1 MIRTGIHKSLLLLAL
16 GAACIAGG
24 QAQAASRSLLYVA
37 NSQGDD
43 ITIIDLATQ
52 KVVKTLK
59 VGPIVHGVCAQAD
72 GRRAF
77 ATIESE
83 NSLKVIDT
91 RTNTV
96 TDTIALGGRPNEC
109 AATNDGRYVV
119 VPLLAPTNTAAVVD
133 MTEKKV
139 VKSFKTVHPHN
150 CFTPE
155 GGSNTI
161 VYCEERDA
169 FRIHRIDLAKME
181 VTNEVKVAGDPRP
194 FQITRDEKTLYTALS
209 GLHGFATIDL
219 VNQTMSQTVLPPMPW
234 MACKVEPPN
243 TPTHGIALTP
253 DAKKL
258 WVTSVSDAG
267 VYVYDIASKKL
278 GKKITVGAC
287 PNWISFSADG
297 KYAGISNADTDDTS
311 ILDVKA
317 EKEIAR
323 IKVGTAPKRVLVIEV
338 PQDQLTAK

>member
-1 MIRTGIHKSLLLLAL
+1 MIRKLVL
-16 GAACIAGG
+16 GAFCAIAMAGN
-24 QAQAASRSLLYVA
+24 AQAATRSLLYVA

-43 ITIIDLATQ
+43 ISIIDLATQ
-52 KVVKTLK
+52 KVIKTLK

-91 RTNTV
+91 KTNTV

-119 VPLLAPTNTAAVVD
+119 VPLLAPANLSVVVD
-133 MTEKKV
+133 VAEKKI

-169 FRIHRIDLAKME
+169 YRIHRIDLAKME

-194 FQITRDEKTLYTALS
+194 FAITKDEKTLYTALS
-209 GLHGFATIDL
+209 GLHGVAVIDIAHE
-219 VNQTMSQTVLPPMPW
+219 TMSQIARPPMPW

-243 TPTHGIALTP
+243 TPVHGVGLTP
-253 DAKKL
+253 DGKKL
-258 WVTSVSDAG
+258 WITSVSDAG
-267 VYVYDIASKKL
+267 IYVYDIASKKL

-297 KYAGISNADTDDTS
+297 KYAGVSNADTDDTS

-323 IKVGTAPKRVLVIEV
+323 VKVGTAPKRVLVIDV
-338 PQDQLTAK
+338 PQDQLTEK

>member
-1 MIRTGIHKSLLLLAL
+1 MRKGLLLAL
-16 GAACIAGG
+16 GALLGMASGAE
-24 QAQAASRSLLYVA
+24 AATRSMLYVA

-43 ITIIDLATQ
+43 ISIIDLATQ

-83 NSLKVIDT
+83 HSLKVIDT
-91 RTNTV
+91 RTNEV
-96 TDTIALGGRPNEC
+96 TDTIPLGGQPNEC

-119 VPLLAPTNTAAVVD
+119 VPLLAPVNMSVVVD
-133 MTEKKV
+133 VAQKKI

-155 GGSNTI
+155 GGSNSV

-169 FRIHRIDLAKME
+169 FRIHRIDLDKME

-194 FQITRDEKTLYTALS
+194 FAVTRDEKTLYTALS
-209 GLHGFATIDL
+209 GLHGVAVIDIP
-219 VNQTMSQTVLPPMPW
+219 NQTMSQIALPPMPW

-243 TPTHGIALTP
+243 TPVHGIGLTP

-258 WVTSVSDAG
+258 WITSVSDAG
-267 VYVYDIASKKL
+267 VYVYDIAAKKL
-278 GKKITVGAC
+278 SKKITVGAC
-287 PNWISFSADG
+287 PNWIGFSADG
-297 KYAGISNADTDDTS
+297 KYAGVSNADSDDAS

-323 IKVGTAPKRVLVIEV
+323 VKVGTAPKRVLVIEV
-338 PQDQLTAK
+338 PQDQVTSN

>member
-1 MIRTGIHKSLLLLAL
+1 MRQGLLLAL
-16 GAACIAGG
+16 GALLVMASGAG
-24 QAQAASRSLLYVA
+24 AATRSMLYVA

-43 ITIIDLATQ
+43 ISIIDLATQ

-83 NSLKVIDT
+83 HSLKVIDT
-91 RTNTV
+91 RTNEV
-96 TDTIALGGRPNEC
+96 TDTIPLGGQPNEC

-119 VPLLAPTNTAAVVD
+119 VPLLAPVNMSVVVD
-133 MTEKKV
+133 VAQKKI

-155 GGSNTI
+155 GGSNSI

-169 FRIHRIDLAKME
+169 FRIHRIDLDKME

-194 FQITRDEKTLYTALS
+194 FAVTRDEKTLYTALS
-209 GLHGFATIDL
+209 GLHGVAVIDIPS
-219 VNQTMSQTVLPPMPW
+219 QTMAQIALPPMPW

-243 TPTHGIALTP
+243 TPVHGIGLTP
-253 DAKKL
+253 DSKKL
-258 WVTSVSDAG
+258 WITSVSDAG
-267 VYVYDIASKKL
+267 VYVYDIAAKKL
-278 GKKITVGAC
+278 SKKITVGAC
-287 PNWISFSADG
+287 PNWIGFSADG
-297 KYAGISNADTDDTS
+297 KYAGVSNADSDDAS

-323 IKVGTAPKRVLVIEV
+323 VKVGTAPKRVLVIEV
-338 PQDQLTAK
+338 PQDQVTAN

>member
-1 MIRTGIHKSLLLLAL
+1 MIRKSLLLVAL
-16 GAACIAGG
+16 GAACVWGG
-24 QAQAASRSLLYVA
+24 QAEAATKSLLYVA

-52 KVVKTLK
+52 KIVKTMK

-83 NSLKVIDT
+83 NALKVIDT

-96 TDTIALGGRPNEC
+96 TDSIPLGGRPNEC

-119 VPLLAPTNTAAVVD
+119 VPLLGPVNLSVVVD
-133 MTEKKV
+133 VAEKKI

-155 GGSNTI
+155 GGSNSI

-169 FRIHRIDLAKME
+169 FRIHRIDLTKME
-181 VTNEVKVAGDPRP
+181 VTKEVKVAGDPRP
-194 FQITRDEKTLYTALS
+194 FAITKDEKTLYTALS

-219 VNQTMSQTVLPPMPW
+219 VNETMSQTILPPMPW

-297 KYAGISNADTDDTS
+297 KYAGVSNADTDDAS

-338 PQDQLTAK
+338 PQDQLTER

>member
-1 MIRTGIHKSLLLLAL
+1 MIRKLVL
-16 GAACIAGG
+16 GAFCAIAMAGN
-24 QAQAASRSLLYVA
+24 AQAATRSLLYVA

-43 ITIIDLATQ
+43 ISIIDLATQ
-52 KVVKTLK
+52 KVIKTLK

-91 RTNTV
+91 KTNTV

-119 VPLLAPTNTAAVVD
+119 VPLLAPANLSVVVD
-133 MTEKKV
+133 VAEKKI

-155 GGSNTI
+155 GGSNTV

-169 FRIHRIDLAKME
+169 YRIHRIDLAKME

-194 FQITRDEKTLYTALS
+194 FAITKDEKTLYTALS
-209 GLHGFATIDL
+209 GLHGVAVIDIAHE
-219 VNQTMSQTVLPPMPW
+219 TMSQIALPPMPW

-243 TPTHGIALTP
+243 TPVHGVGLTP
-253 DAKKL
+253 DGKKL
-258 WVTSVSDAG
+258 WITSVSDAG
-267 VYVYDIASKKL
+267 IYVYDIASKKL

-297 KYAGISNADTDDTS
+297 KYAGVSNADTDDTS

-323 IKVGTAPKRVLVIEV
+323 VKVGTAPKRVLVIDV
-338 PQDQLTAK
+338 PQDQLTEK

>member
-1 MIRTGIHKSLLLLAL
+1 MRKNLLVLAL
-16 GAACIAGG
+16 GAACILGSPAS
-24 QAQAASRSLLYVA
+24 AATRSILYVA

-52 KVVKTLK
+52 KVIKTLK

-83 NSLKVIDT
+83 HSLKVIDT
-91 RTNTV
+91 KTNEV
-96 TDTIALGGRPNEC
+96 TDTIALGGQPNEC

-119 VPLLAPTNTAAVVD
+119 VPLLAPVNATVVVD
-133 MTEKKV
+133 MEQKKV

-155 GGSNTI
+155 GGSNSI

-194 FQITRDEKTLYTALS
+194 FVVTKDEKTLYTALS
-209 GLHGFATIDL
+209 GLHGVAVIDIPG
-219 VNQTMSQTVLPPMPW
+219 QTMSQIALPSMPW

-243 TPTHGIALTP
+243 TPVHGISLTP
-253 DAKKL
+253 DGRKL
-258 WVTSVSDAG
+258 WITSVADAG

-287 PNWISFSADG
+287 PNWMGFSADG
-297 KYAGISNADTDDTS
+297 KYAGVSNADSDDAS

-323 IKVGTAPKRVLVIEV
+323 VKVGTAPKRVLVIEV
-338 PQDQLTAK
+338 PQDQLTAN

>member
-1 MIRTGIHKSLLLLAL
+1 MIRKTLLLAL
-16 GAACIAGG
+16 GAAFVLAGP
-24 QAQAASRSLLYVA
+24 AVAATRSILYVA

-52 KVVKTLK
+52 KVIKTLK

-83 NSLKVIDT
+83 HSLKVIDT

-96 TDTIALGGRPNEC
+96 TDTIALGGQPNEC
-109 AATNDGRYVV
+109 AATSDGRYVV
-119 VPLLAPTNTAAVVD
+119 VPLLAPVNAAVVVD
-133 MTEKKV
+133 MTEKKI

-194 FQITRDEKTLYTALS
+194 FVVTRDEKTLYTALS
-209 GLHGFATIDL
+209 GLHGFATVDIA
-219 VNQTMSQTVLPPMPW
+219 NQTMSQTALPPMPW

-243 TPTHGIALTP
+243 TPVHGIGLTP
-253 DAKKL
+253 DGKKL
-258 WVTSVSDAG
+258 WITSVSDAG
-267 VYVYDIASKKL
+267 IYVYDIASKKL
-278 GKKITVGAC
+278 SSKIGVGAC
-287 PNWISFSADG
+287 PNWIGFSADG
-297 KYAGISNADTDDTS
+297 KYAGVSNADSDDAS

-323 IKVGTAPKRVLVIEV
+323 VKVGTAPKRVLVIEV
-338 PQDQLTAK
+338 PQDQLTVN

>member
-1 MIRTGIHKSLLLLAL
+1 MRKFILLAAACLL
-16 GAACIAGG
+16 GAS
-24 QAQAASRSLLYVA
+24 AASAEAATRSILYVA

-52 KVVKTLK
+52 KVIKTLK

-83 NSLKVIDT
+83 HSLKVIDT
-91 RTNTV
+91 KTNTV
-96 TDTIALGGRPNEC
+96 TDTIPLGGQPNEC

-119 VPLLAPTNTAAVVD
+119 VPLLAPANLSVVVD
-133 MTEKKV
+133 VAEKKI

-169 FRIHRIDLAKME
+169 YRIHRIDLAKME
-181 VTNEVKVAGDPRP
+181 ITNEVKVAGDPRP
-194 FQITRDEKTLYTALS
+194 FAITKDEKTLYTALS
-209 GLHGFATIDL
+209 GLHGVAVIDIPHE
-219 VNQTMSQTVLPPMPW
+219 TMSQIALPPMPW

-243 TPTHGIALTP
+243 TPVHGVGLTP
-253 DAKKL
+253 DGKKL
-258 WVTSVSDAG
+258 WITSVSDAG
-267 VYVYDIASKKL
+267 IYVYDIASKKL

-297 KYAGISNADTDDTS
+297 KYAGVSNADTDDAS

-323 IKVGTAPKRVLVIEV
+323 VKVGTAPKRVLVIEV
-338 PQDQLTAK
+338 PQDQLTEK

>member
-1 MIRTGIHKSLLLLAL
+1 MIRKTLLLAL
-16 GAACIAGG
+16 GAAFVLAGP
-24 QAQAASRSLLYVA
+24 AVAATRSILYVA

-52 KVVKTLK
+52 KVIKTLK

-83 NSLKVIDT
+83 HSLKVIDT

-96 TDTIALGGRPNEC
+96 TDTIPLGGQPNEC
-109 AATNDGRYVV
+109 AATSDGRYVV
-119 VPLLAPTNTAAVVD
+119 VPLLAPVNASVVVD
-133 MTEKKV
+133 MAEKKI

-169 FRIHRIDLAKME
+169 YRIHRIDLAKME
-181 VTNEVKVAGDPRP
+181 ITNEVKVAGDPRP
-194 FQITRDEKTLYTALS
+194 FVVTRDEKTLYTALS
-209 GLHGFATIDL
+209 GLHGVATIDIA
-219 VNQTMSQTVLPPMPW
+219 NQTMSQTALPPMPW

-243 TPTHGIALTP
+243 TPVHGIGLTP
-253 DAKKL
+253 DGKKL
-258 WVTSVSDAG
+258 WITSVSDAG
-267 VYVYDIASKKL
+267 IYVYDIASKKL
-278 GKKITVGAC
+278 SSKIGVGAC
-287 PNWISFSADG
+287 PNWIGFSADG
-297 KYAGISNADTDDTS
+297 KYAGVSNADSDDAS

-323 IKVGTAPKRVLVIEV
+323 VKVGSAPKRVLVIEV
-338 PQDQLTAK
+338 PQDQLTVN